1 MRKLTT
7 LAAVAVALAA
17 TASASADG
25 TSTIG
30 VYGCFVN
37 GGHVTRPAGTQL
49 VAVTGWA
56 AKTRG
61 LVEDFL
67 QAQTTTL
74 VVNGATPIDA
84 SGMYD
89 EATTRDQ
96 GDWVSF
102 VRVPTGVT
110 LAPGESATLAFTLT
124 VSHRLTDGEVFANGE
139 RGRPQFL
146 DRGAITY
153 SCTVTGV

>member
-1 MRKLTT
+1 MRKLAI
-7 LAAVAVALAA
+7 LVAAAVALGT
-17 TASASADG
+17 TANASADG
-25 TSTIG
+25 TSAVG

-74 VVNGATPIDA
+74 VVNGSTPIDA
-84 SGMYD
+84 SSMYD
-89 EATTRDQ
+89 EATTRDP

-110 LAPGESATLAFTLT
+110 LAPGESATLTFTLA
-124 VSHRLTDGEVFANGE
+124 VSHRLTDGELFANGE

-146 DRGAITY
+146 DTGAITY